1 MRGLSSEG
9 VYHHFR
15 LSLGIF
21 SRRLQHR
28 DKRTLA
34 PCLMVCLTRLIGT
47 VARMYGQGLEPVFS
61 ACPGLHTLKLSS
73 CSQLR
78 ADALSAL
85 LPCQAAPQLQAGQ
98 RPECR
103 GCGPAATSTGAARL
117 PDLRELDV
125 SYCPLP
131 TSALADLLADVS
143 RLEVRKSWI
152 CAARA
157 CSISLT
163 KILASPELDLSCNG
177 TLKFL
182 AFHSLNSPTGFEQHS
197 GRLPPIIPA

>member
-1 MRGLSSEG
+1 MKGCIITSAPAW
-9 VYHHFR
+9 
-15 LSLGIF
+15 LSLGIYLKEIAA
-21 SRRLQHR
+21 SREAH
-28 DKRTLA
+28 TFLA
-34 PCLMVCLTRLIGT
+34 PCLMLCPTRLIDT

-98 RPECR
+98 GPECR
-103 GCGPAATSTGAARL
+103 GCAPAATSTGAARL

-131 TSALADLLADVS
+131 TSALADLLAGVS
-143 RLEVRKSWI
+143 RLEVRKSW
-152 CAARA
+152 
-157 CSISLT
+157 T
-163 KILASPELDLSCNG
+163 
-177 TLKFL
+177 
-182 AFHSLNSPTGFEQHS
+182 
-197 GRLPPIIPA
+197 